1 MVSGA
6 RVKFPILAGG
16 PRPRQGGCPLTVDLP
31 VGAGGAA
38 LDTSCCVACP
48 CAGGGLFGLR
58 HFLVRGWQQSSPP
71 LYKRHQ
77 LHFNLEHWAGAL
89 DHPTISLTMLQRAN
103 VFRAR
108 LPPPRP
114 RCPRLCHPLPTG
126 PLPNKAPYFA
136 AACAA
141 WLCIHSGECFPRAY
155 YFPAPLHH
163 RHCTLVFHLSAGS
176 GSHKRLA
183 CPCRTPSTAHR
194 FACALHTPIL
204 PSLGSSV
211 LLCLYHT
218 HGLPRLPSFQFN
230 EIFTGRCTIHPCSAA
245 AFASL

>member
-6 RVKFPILAGG
+6 RVKFPILAGRA
-16 PRPRQGGCPLTVDLP
+16 RPRQGGCPLTADLP

-71 LYKRHQ
+71 LPSKRHQ

-114 RCPRLCHPLPTG
+114 RCPRPCHPLPTG

-155 YFPAPLHH
+155 YFPRPAAPP
-163 RHCTLVFHLSAGS
+163 TLHLSFSSERRQRQPQAPDVPLP
-176 GSHKRLA
+176 HTQHCPQIRLCA
-183 CPCRTPSTAHR
+183 AHP
-194 FACALHTPIL
+194 HS
-204 PSLGSSV
+204 SLA
-211 LLCLYHT
+211 
-218 HGLPRLPSFQFN
+218 R
-230 EIFTGRCTIHPCSAA
+230 
-245 AFASL
+245 